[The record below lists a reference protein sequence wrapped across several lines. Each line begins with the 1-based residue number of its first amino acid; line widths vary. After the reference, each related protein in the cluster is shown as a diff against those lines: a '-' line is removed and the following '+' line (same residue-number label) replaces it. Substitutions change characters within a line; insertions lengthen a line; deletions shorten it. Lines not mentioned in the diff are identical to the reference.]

1 MATVKFNDV
10 EEWSEELRK
19 DVPDRALVRL
29 SYLFKPSRISPNIR
43 HVLLVAT
50 HTVSRPGGEP
60 HQLVRFEKYIG
71 DLWGLNQ
78 ERDKEVMRGGE
89 ELKARMEA
97 VCRELQIDVRAGL
110 IEIPDG

>member
-10 EEWSEELRK
+10 EEWGEELRT
-19 DVPDRALVRL
+19 DLPDRGIVRL
-29 SYLFKPSRISPNIR
+29 SYLFKPSRITPNIR

-50 HTVSRPGGEP
+50 HTVTRPGGPP

-78 ERDKEVMRGGE
+78 DTDNQVMERGE
-89 ELKARMEA
+89 ELKAKIEA
-97 VCRELQIDVRAGL
+97 VCRGLHVDVRAG
-110 IEIPDG
+110 IFEPPDG

>member
-1 MATVKFNDV
+1 MATVRFNDV

-19 DVPDRALVRL
+19 DLPDRGIVRL

-50 HTVSRPGGEP
+50 HIVTRPGGPP
-60 HQLVRFEKYIG
+60 HQLVRFEKYVG

-78 ERDKEVMRGGE
+78 ERDKEVMGWGE
-89 ELKARMEA
+89 ELKANIEA
-97 VCRELQIDVRAGL
+97 VCRDLRLDVRAGM
-110 IEIPDG
+110 IESSDG